1 MGSYVG
7 IDLHRRRSV
16 VVVLNEDGDR
26 VWWSRIDNTT
36 ANLACE
42 VTAAGPDAEVAM
54 EATWGW
60 YWAADVIAEC
70 GVRLHLAH
78 PLGIA
83 GYANRRV
90 KNDVADATLLADL
103 LRMGRLP
110 EAWVA
115 PPAVRELREEVRYR
129 AKLCRLRSGLKGQVH
144 QVLGKEGV
152 SPETKGIWRSG
163 GQRWLDELQLSDVY
177 TNRIESLRDLI
188 ELYDR
193 EIVQSDTRIHRR
205 LKGDPGYE
213 AIQQIA
219 GVGRVL
225 AAVFVAEIGDVHRF
239 PDARRLCSWAGL
251 TPRLRESDAHTAAG
265 TSPNRVPACCAG
277 QRSKRCPAPPAIPE
291 PTPSKSVSVSDAVTA
306 SVASPR
312 LVISSRS
319 STTGCATATS
329 AVSPPPPTRREVGH
343 DQTQLVVSA

>member
-7 IDLHRRRSV
+7 IDLHRQRSV

-26 VWWSRIDNTT
+26 VSWSRIDNTPE
-36 ANLACE
+36 NLAAE
-42 VTAAGPDAEVAM
+42 IIAAGGPQAEVAL

-60 YWAADVIAEC
+60 YWAADVIEGC
-70 GVRLHLAH
+70 GARLHLAH

-90 KNDVADATLLADL
+90 KNDIADATLLADL

-129 AKLCRLRSGLKGQVH
+129 HKLTRLRSGLKAQVH
-144 QVLGKEGV
+144 QCLGKEGAI
-152 SPETKGIWRSG
+152 PETKGIWWSG
-163 GQRWLDELQLSDVY
+163 GQRWLDELRLADAY
-177 TNRIESLRDLI
+177 TNRIASLRDLI

-193 EIVQSDTRIHRR
+193 EIVQSDTRIHMR

-239 PDARRLCSWAGL
+239 GDARRLCSWCGL
-251 TPRLRESDAHTAAG
+251 TPRLRESDTHTRRGHITKQGSRLLRWAAIEAVSG
-265 TSPNRVPACCAG
+265 AARDPRV
-277 QRSKRCPAPPAIPE
+277 
-291 PTPSKSVSVSDAVTA
+291 A
-306 SVASPR
+306 SVKAR
-312 LVISSRS
+312 VAARRGHNIGRVAAARHLLTLVYYGLRDGEIR
-319 STTGCATATS
+319 CLAHPDA
-329 AVSPPPPTRREVGH
+329 A
-343 DQTQLVVSA
+343 

>member
-7 IDLHRRRSV
+7 IDLHRQRSV

-26 VWWSRIDNTT
+26 VSWSRIDNTPE
-36 ANLACE
+36 NLAFE
-42 VTAAGPDAEVAM
+42 VTAAGGPQADVAL

-60 YWAADVIAEC
+60 YWAADVIAET
-70 GVRLHLAH
+70 GARLHLAH
-78 PLGIA
+78 PLAIA

-110 EAWVA
+110 EAWVP

-129 AKLCRLRSGLKGQVH
+129 HKLTRLRSGLKAQVH
-144 QVLGKEGV
+144 QTLGKEGV
-152 SPETKGIWRSG
+152 IPETKGIWWSG
-163 GQRWLDELQLSDVY
+163 GQRWLDELRLADAY
-177 TNRIESLRDLI
+177 TNRIGSLRDLI

-193 EIVQSDTRIHRR
+193 EIIQSDTRIHMR

-219 GVGRVL
+219 GVGKVL

-239 PDARRLCSWAGL
+239 PDPRRLCSWAGL
-251 TPRLRESDAHTAAG
+251 TPRLRESDTHTRRGHITKQGSRLLRWAAIEAVSGAARDRRVASVKARVAARRGHNVGRVAAG
-265 TSPNRVPACCAG
+265 RHLLTLVYYGLRDG
-277 QRSKRCPAPPAIPE
+277 EIRCLGHP
-291 PTPSKSVSVSDAVTA
+291 DAA
-306 SVASPR
+306 
-312 LVISSRS
+312 
-319 STTGCATATS
+319 
-329 AVSPPPPTRREVGH
+329 
-343 DQTQLVVSA
+343 